1 VLKTVLLAALLCL
14 PLCCEV
20 QVWQGTL
27 TLPTYEEGP
36 PDVNPPFDVFSTARY
51 NYPYTLR
58 EQLTDRRKAQEW
70 RALFLENEYL
80 KCAVLPDLGGHIYS
94 CTDKTNGAQMFYAN
108 PSIKKAQVG
117 YRGAWAAFG
126 DEFNFPVSHNW
137 VSLSPVD
144 FATESHADG
153 SASVWVGNIDRV
165 YGMQWRVELT
175 LRPGSTVLEQHIRL
189 YNPGSVRR
197 RYYWW
202 NNAGVQAW
210 DDTHIYYPQNFS
222 ASHGFTF
229 IDSWPV
235 NHEGLDQSVLKNHVR
250 GPVSQFAYATREP
263 WMGLYHPHT
272 QAGVVHFALP
282 SDAPAKKLWSW
293 GADADGKNWR
303 TALSDDNSAYM
314 EVQGGLFL
322 NQETYAFMGPQE
334 GIDFREYWMPVRDIG
349 GIARANLN
357 AIVNFQHGASNR
369 LGINVTHA
377 VENGLVR
384 VKDGDRLVAEERV
397 SLDPAHTYF
406 KDLPEGPVYTVELH
420 DAQGALLLSHTE
432 GQYDMAKPSEVKV
445 GPQPEHEFPAPD
457 RRGEADF
464 LDIGADDELNGRNL
478 DAWDTYRDGL
488 RRFPDSFELHKAAG
502 RLAVTLLRYEEA
514 VEHLRLV
521 QQRLHNDPDAH
532 YYLGLAYAAMDDP
545 AHARVEFEH
554 AQVFR
559 EYRAGARLELAFL
572 DAQRGAYESAL
583 NWTNRAIDD
592 SPDAV
597 RLGVVEV
604 ALLRHLGRES
614 EARERLAQWL
624 KLDPSNSALR
634 FEGTLLGGTDAALW
648 AHLAS
653 DPDRIIEVASE
664 YMRLG
669 MFDTAA
675 KLLAHD
681 YPAVDASTTEPGT
694 VLPQQHPLIA
704 YYRAYCDQRLGRPA
718 IDEYKAAAQLS
729 TRYIFP
735 SRADTILVLRAAVAA
750 NPEDASAHFL
760 SGSLWMSGGMTDRA
774 LAEWEKARQ
783 LQPAIPTLHRNIG
796 YSLLFLKNDP
806 KQAAEVLREGLTVDP
821 SNVALYSGLDQA
833 LTLLGRPP
841 SDRAAVFSQFPDP
854 KSMPSALVYTQAIAL
869 AEAGRAEEARKLF
882 YNRFFQSEEGGTPVA
897 QVWLEVELMRVRG
910 LIHAGKTAK
919 AREAIQMIG
928 REVPGLAF
936 TRDGLAQILAMPRYE
951 YEVGEV
957 FAELGDTGEAGAHWQ
972 KAVDRRSDGLGPQA
986 VFSLLAAKRL
996 NPTAEDWHARVDAA
1010 LSRSEALVQTTGWT
1024 GLAQY
1029 SRGVLLRELGRT
1041 DDAQAAFRSAVL
1053 ARDRGL
1059 SQYLG
1064 RTGLAERQ

>member
-1 VLKTVLLAALLCL
+1 
-14 PLCCEV
+14 
-20 QVWQGTL
+20 
-27 TLPTYEEGP
+27 
-36 PDVNPPFDVFSTARY
+36 
-51 NYPYTLR
+51 
-58 EQLTDRRKAQEW
+58 
-70 RALFLENEYL
+70 
-80 KCAVLPDLGGHIYS
+80 
-94 CTDKTNGAQMFYAN
+94 M
-108 PSIKKAQVG
+108 
-117 YRGAWAAFG
+117 
-126 DEFNFPVSHNW
+126 
-137 VSLSPVD
+137 
-144 FATESHADG
+144 
-153 SASVWVGNIDRV
+153 
-165 YGMQWRVELT
+165 
-175 LRPGSTVLEQHIRL
+175 
-189 YNPGSVRR
+189 
-197 RYYWW
+197 
-202 NNAGVQAW
+202 
-210 DDTHIYYPQNFS
+210 
-222 ASHGFTF
+222 
-229 IDSWPV
+229 
-235 NHEGLDQSVLKNHVR
+235 
-250 GPVSQFAYATREP
+250 
-263 WMGLYHPHT
+263 
-272 QAGVVHFALP
+272 
-282 SDAPAKKLWSW
+282 
-293 GADADGKNWR
+293 
-303 TALSDDNSAYM
+303 
-314 EVQGGLFL
+314 
-322 NQETYAFMGPQE
+322 
-334 GIDFREYWMPVRDIG
+334 
-349 GIARANLN
+349 
-357 AIVNFQHGASNR
+357 
-369 LGINVTHA
+369 
-377 VENGLVR
+377 
-384 VKDGDRLVAEERV
+384 
-397 SLDPAHTYF
+397 
-406 KDLPEGPVYTVELH
+406 
-420 DAQGALLLSHTE
+420 
-432 GQYDMAKPSEVKV
+432 
-445 GPQPEHEFPAPD
+445 
-457 RRGEADF
+457 
-464 LDIGADDELNGRNL
+464 
-478 DAWDTYRDGL
+478 
-488 RRFPDSFELHKAAG
+488 
-502 RLAVTLLRYEEA
+502 
-514 VEHLRLV
+514 
-521 QQRLHNDPDAH
+521 
-532 YYLGLAYAAMDDP
+532 
-545 AHARVEFEH
+545 
-554 AQVFR
+554 
-559 EYRAGARLELAFL
+559 
-572 DAQRGAYESAL
+572 
-583 NWTNRAIDD
+583 
-592 SPDAV
+592 